1 MKRTKLLIVAGL
13 AAALG
18 AGVLYAQ
25 APGIK
30 RTELQ
35 DRDLSIPGKH
45 VVQARVELEPGAV
58 VGRHTHPGEEISVIL
73 EGELT
78 LEVDGQ
84 PARVV
89 KAGEALF
96 VPARTIHAGKNA
108 GKGKAVVLATYVVEK
123 GQPVATPVK

>member
-1 MKRTKLLIVAGL
+1 MRTKLLVIAAL

-25 APGIK
+25 APGLK

-45 VVQARVELEPGAV
+45 VVQARVEFDPGAA
-58 VGRHTHPGEEISVIL
+58 VGRHTHPGEEISVVL
-73 EGELT
+73 EGSLL

-84 PARVV
+84 PPRTI
-89 KAGEALF
+89 KAGEASPR
-96 VPARTIHAGKNA
+96 VRAVRPRT
-108 GKGKAVVLATYVVEK
+108 
-123 GQPVATPVK
+123 

>member
-18 AGVLYAQ
+18 ASVLYAQ
-25 APGIK
+25 APGLK

-35 DRDLSIPGKH
+35 DRDMSIPGKH
-45 VVQARVELEPGAV
+45 AVQARVEFEPGAG
-58 VGRHTHPGEEISVIL
+58 VGRHTHPGDEISVVL
-73 EGELT
+73 EGSLQ

-84 PARVV
+84 PPRII
-89 KAGEALF
+89 KAGEAFL
-96 VPARTIHAGKNA
+96 VPAGTIHAGRNPGP
-108 GKGKAVVLATYVVEK
+108 GKGVVLATYVVEK

>member
-18 AGVLYAQ
+18 AGALYAQ

-45 VVQARVELEPGAV
+45 VVQARVEFEPGAV
-58 VGRHTHPGEEISVIL
+58 VGRHTHPGEEISVVL
-73 EGELT
+73 EGSLL

-84 PARVV
+84 PARTI
-89 KAGEALF
+89 KAGEAFL
-96 VPARTIHAGKNA
+96 VPAGTIHAGKNPGP
-108 GKGKAVVLATYVVEK
+108 GKGVVLATYVVDK
-123 GQPVATPVK
+123 GKPVATPVK

>member
-1 MKRTKLLIVAGL
+1 MRNAKLLTLVGL

-18 AGVLYAQ
+18 ASALYAQ

-45 VVQARVELEPGAV
+45 VVQARVEFEPGAG
-58 VGRHTHPGEEISVIL
+58 VGRHTHPGEEISVVL
-73 EGELT
+73 EGQLL

-84 PARVV
+84 PARTI
-89 KAGEALF
+89 KAGEAFL
-96 VPARTIHAGKNA
+96 VPAGVIHAGKNNGS
-108 GKGKAVVLATYVVEK
+108 GKGVVLATYVVDK
-123 GQPVATPVK
+123 GKPVATPVK

>member
-1 MKRTKLLIVAGL
+1 MKRTKLLIVAGI

-35 DRDLSIPGKH
+35 DRDLSVPGRH
-45 VVQARVELEPGAV
+45 VVQARVEFEPGAV
-58 VGRHTHPGEEISVIL
+58 VGRHTHPGEEISVVL
-73 EGELT
+73 EGSLL

-84 PARVV
+84 QLRTV
-89 KAGEALF
+89 KAGEAF
-96 VPARTIHAGKNA
+96 FIPAGVIHAGRNA
-108 GKGKAVVLATYVVEK
+108 GSVKGVVLATYVVEK
-123 GQPVATPVK
+123 GKPVATPVK